1 MEPKLFKSGV
11 NNLSKRWSAVIPF
24 CILLICTSAALA
36 GAFNAGGGITIN
48 GSSIEDSYKP
58 FRTKFPEESKLLQEK
73 FDALSNNHHSGL
85 ASVLEQKAFEDLKF
99 YILPVK
105 LKDLP
110 FEQMGLDFI
119 KNKQNLKI
127 QQACLNLGKTIYCS
141 EVDLASLKTED
152 RVTLFVHEIT
162 MSLVMEV
169 TRYPEQINDVEK
181 LKVYSAQLMFNTLA
195 PYSDERSDYELA
207 QLNNFFNIVQSSYK
221 DQLVK
226 LSREL
231 HNNTRDLVTSILWP
245 KENTNNLVTRLN
257 NLNLKYLIQPIKTAV
272 IYQSGVPNSPALVY
286 RYIGTSVD
294 IFSCPSDLFAEI
306 RHKQAEYSNEKY
318 PGISLDIRKMIVKK
332 ASSDNELTCTPLL
345 GNKVLSWNNMDAKT
359 INSQR
364 IEKQQQVV
372 SQAQT
377 GEKIR
382 VLIENQYREVGCG
395 TSVAASFGEAFILAL
410 GSYTKNKWFLGATVA
425 TMISAAY
432 TCYKVTTNQ
441 KALDEAEQN
450 NLDSL
455 WIDAKG
461 RSIVMNMALIND
473 LSFAD
478 KRVNFFDISD
488 SKKLSQGFCK
498 EQKNNSPAESELYI
512 DCGELT
518 WLSNFYGGLQISNL
532 NYYIN
537 DTVELLVK
545 SGVAQLVPSRERR

>member
-1 MEPKLFKSGV
+1 MESKLFKNGIK
-11 NNLSKRWSAVIPF
+11 NLSKSWSAVIPF
-24 CILLICTSAALA
+24 FTLLICTSATLA
-36 GAFNAGGGITIN
+36 GGFNAGGGITIN

-58 FRTKFPEESKLLQEK
+58 FRTKFPEESVLLQEK

-141 EVDLASLKTED
+141 EADLASLKTED
-152 RVTLFVHEIT
+152 RVTLFMHEIT

-181 LKVYSAQLMFNTLA
+181 LKVYSAQLMLNTLA
-195 PYSDERSDYELA
+195 PFSDDRSEYELE
-207 QLNNFFNIVQSSYK
+207 QLNNFFKIVQSSYK

-226 LSREL
+226 LSQEL

-245 KENTNNLVTRLN
+245 KENANNLVTRLI
-257 NLNLKYLIQPIKTAV
+257 NLNLKYLVQPIKTAV

-286 RYIGTSVD
+286 RYIGTTVD

-306 RHKQAEYSNEKY
+306 RHKQAEYSNDKY

-332 ASSDNELTCTPLL
+332 ASSDNELACTPLL
-345 GNKVLSWNNMDAKT
+345 GNKVLSWNNTDAKT
-359 INSQR
+359 INSKR

-372 SQAQT
+372 SQAQS
-377 GEKIR
+377 GDKLR

-395 TSVAASFGEAFILAL
+395 IGVTASMSELLALAL
-410 GSYTKNKWFLGATVA
+410 GAKNKWLLGATA
-425 TMISAAY
+425 ASMIFTAY
-432 TCYKVTTNQ
+432 NCYKVVNTNQ
-441 KALDEAEQN
+441 KALDEAVKKDI
-450 NLDSL
+450 DSL
-455 WIDAKG
+455 WNDAKG

-478 KRVNFFDISD
+478 KQVNFLDISD
-488 SKKLSQGFCK
+488 SNKISHEFCK
-498 EQKNNSPAESELYI
+498 WQKNNSPAELGQYI

-518 WLSNFYGGLQISNL
+518 WLENFYDGLQIGNL
-532 NYYIN
+532 NYYIK
-537 DTVELLVK
+537 DTVELLIN